1 MPLFTRC
8 ALLLLFLRR
17 WLRLRVWFIPWPGAG
32 ILDSDSL
39 VVSPFSRSLG
49 AVFLESFS
57 CSDSELLALLLL
69 VELLEADLAVFFF
82 DEDEGFSSSESE
94 LPDDDDP
101 EEEVSSLSE
110 SLLVDMAELV
120 SDSMNGLYA

>member
-1 MPLFTRC
+1 M
-8 ALLLLFLRR
+8 
-17 WLRLRVWFIPWPGAG
+17 
-32 ILDSDSL
+32 
-39 VVSPFSRSLG
+39 
-49 AVFLESFS
+49 
-57 CSDSELLALLLL
+57 LALLLL

-94 LPDDDDP
+94 ILDDDDP